1 MKVSDIV
8 KQVREYLDE
17 VDALNAASVLNGSAP
32 VDERIMSII
41 PEVAVVFGE
50 GISMPITN
58 GMIFEDGTTIMVVPE
73 DGVVKMDI
81 PANFGRLYELKME
94 RWKRSVYDAIAHD
107 TPQYRRQQ
115 NLVTRGGVV
124 RPVVAIVPN
133 GEGRRL
139 ELYSLPHGDARAGR
153 VERAMYVPVPTIE
166 DGDTEINVSADK
178 VPALCY
184 MIAVRVARSYGN
196 EQAAHLLSST
206 LNEQMTVTSII

>member
-17 VDALNAASVLNGSAP
+17 VDALNSVEVLNGSAP

-41 PEVAVVFGE
+41 PEVAVVLGE
-50 GISMPITN
+50 GKEMS
-58 GMIFEDGTTIMVVPE
+58 TTDVEVLE
-73 DGVVKMDI
+73 NGVVTMDI
-81 PANFGRLYELKME
+81 PADFGRLYELKMAC
-94 RWKRSVYDAIAHD
+94 WKRSVYEAIAHD
-107 TPQYRRQQ
+107 TQQYRRQQ

-124 RPVVAIVPN
+124 RPVVAIVPY
-133 GEGRRL
+133 GESRRL
-139 ELYSLPHGDARAGR
+139 ELYSVPIGDERAGD

-196 EQAAHLLSST
+196 EQAAALLSST
-206 LNEQMTVTSII
+206 LSEQMAVTRII

>member
-58 GMIFEDGTTIMVVPE
+58 GMISEDGTTIMVVPE

-81 PANFGRLYELKME
+81 PANFGRLYELKMAC
-94 RWKRSVYDAIAHD
+94 WKRSVYEAIAHD
-107 TPQYRRQQ
+107 TPQYRRQH
-115 NLVTRGGVV
+115 NLVTRGGTV
-124 RPVVAIVPN
+124 RPVVAIVPY
-133 GEGRRL
+133 GESRRL
-139 ELYSLPHGDARAGR
+139 ELYSVPVGDERAGD
-153 VERAMYVPVPTIE
+153 VERAMYVPVPTIV
-166 DGDTEINVSADK
+166 DGNSEVNVSDSKKA
-178 VPALCY
+178 VLCY

>member
-17 VDALNAASVLNGSAP
+17 VDALNGVSVLNGSAP
-32 VDERIMSII
+32 VDDRIKAMI
-41 PEVAVVFGE
+41 PECAIAVGE
-50 GISMPITN
+50 GKQMPSTDVEVLEN
-58 GMIFEDGTTIMVVPE
+58 
-73 DGVVKMDI
+73 GVVTMDI
-81 PANFGRLYELKME
+81 PADFGRLYELKMAC
-94 RWKRSVYDAIAHD
+94 WKRSVYEAISHD

-124 RPVVAIVPN
+124 RPVVAIVPY
-133 GEGRRL
+133 GESRRL
-139 ELYSLPHGDARAGR
+139 ELYSVPIGDERAGN

-178 VPALCY
+178 MPALCY

-196 EQAAHLLSST
+196 EQAAALLSST
-206 LNEQMTVTSII
+206 LSEQMAVTRII

>member
-32 VDERIMSII
+32 VDERIKAMI
-41 PEVAVVFGE
+41 PECAVAVGE
-50 GISMPITN
+50 GKEMP
-58 GMIFEDGTTIMVVPE
+58 TTDVEVLE
-73 DGVVKMDI
+73 NGVVTMGI
-81 PANFGRLYELKME
+81 PADFGRLYELKMAC
-94 RWKRSVYDAIAHD
+94 WKRSVYEAIAHD
-107 TPQYRRQQ
+107 TPQYRRQH

-124 RPVVAIVPN
+124 RPVVAIVPY
-133 GEGRRL
+133 GKSRRL
-139 ELYSLPHGDARAGR
+139 ELYSVPVGDEKAGE
-153 VERAMYVPVPTIE
+153 VERAMYVPVPTIV
-166 DGDTEINVSADK
+166 DGNSEVNVSDSKKA
-178 VPALCY
+178 VLCY

>member
-32 VDERIMSII
+32 VDERIKAMI
-41 PEVAVVFGE
+41 PECAVAVGE
-50 GISMPITN
+50 GKQMPSTDVEVLEN
-58 GMIFEDGTTIMVVPE
+58 
-73 DGVVKMDI
+73 GVVTMGI
-81 PANFGRLYELKME
+81 PADFGRLYELKMAC
-94 RWKRSVYDAIAHD
+94 WKRSVYEAIAHD
-107 TPQYRRQQ
+107 TPQYRRQH

-124 RPVVAIVPN
+124 RPVVAIVPY
-133 GEGRRL
+133 GDSRRL
-139 ELYSLPHGDARAGR
+139 ELYSVPIGDASAGD
-153 VERAMYVPVPTIE
+153 VERAMYVPVPTIV
-166 DGDTEINVSADK
+166 DGNSEVNVSDSKKA
-178 VPALCY
+178 VLCY

>member
-1 MKVSDIV
+1 MKVGDIV

-17 VDALNAASVLNGSAP
+17 VDALNSVEVLNGSAP

-41 PEVAVVFGE
+41 PEVAVVLGE
-50 GISMPITN
+50 GKEMS
-58 GMIFEDGTTIMVVPE
+58 TTDVEVLE
-73 DGVVKMDI
+73 NGVVTMDI
-81 PANFGRLYELKME
+81 PADFGRLYELKMAC
-94 RWKRSVYDAIAHD
+94 WKRSVYEAIAHD

-115 NLVTRGGVV
+115 NLVTRGGTV
-124 RPVVAIVPN
+124 RPVVALVPY
-133 GEGRRL
+133 GESRRL
-139 ELYSLPHGDARAGR
+139 ELYSVPVGDERAGL

-196 EQAAHLLSST
+196 EQAAALLSST
-206 LNEQMTVTSII
+206 LSEQMAVTRII